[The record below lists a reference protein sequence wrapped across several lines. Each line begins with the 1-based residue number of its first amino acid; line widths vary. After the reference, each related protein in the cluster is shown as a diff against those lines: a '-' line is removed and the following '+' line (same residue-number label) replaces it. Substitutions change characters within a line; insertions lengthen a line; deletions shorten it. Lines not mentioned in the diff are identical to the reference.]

1 MNAAAYINVAYVF
14 SERWL
19 LVLLL
24 IDGDNCS
31 ISLSSP
37 DLLAERHSIHYIFER
52 AFVYILYIWE
62 RLMIHYTLPIIK
74 LYIIFCARERLNI
87 ILHTIS
93 YTLNLEGLN
102 IHCAWYIWEGLEIQ
116 NTLYSVWERGLICFT
131 HLYETIHIMLN
142 TLSPDLMW
150 ERGLIAPIVPPLQPR
165 FLSASWNVH
174 SVFCSQPSST
184 LMNMKRDI

>member
-1 MNAAAYINVAYVF
+1 MSTSGPVLVVHMNAAAYINVAYVF

-102 IHCAWYIWEGLEIQ
+102 IHCAWYIWEGLKIQ
-116 NTLYSVWERGLICFT
+116 NTLYILCVRKRLNM
-131 HLYETIHIMLN
+131 LYTFILN
-142 TLSPDLMW
+142 ITYY
-150 ERGLIAPIVPPLQPR
+150 A
-165 FLSASWNVH
+165 
-174 SVFCSQPSST
+174 
-184 LMNMKRDI
+184 